1 MSKQIQETLFSFFNP
16 LKSNSLFKTKIV
28 IYYGVHNICKIKMY
42 GNNSSK
48 HRRVRVKAHRSYITS
63 EVIKCYLKVDSD
75 ELKMQNV
82 NPRAT
87 PL

>member
-16 LKSNSLFKTKIV
+16 FKSNSLFKTKIV

-48 HRRVRVKAHRSYITS
+48 HRRVRVKAH
-63 EVIKCYLKVDSD
+63 
-75 ELKMQNV
+75 
-82 NPRAT
+82 
-87 PL
+87 